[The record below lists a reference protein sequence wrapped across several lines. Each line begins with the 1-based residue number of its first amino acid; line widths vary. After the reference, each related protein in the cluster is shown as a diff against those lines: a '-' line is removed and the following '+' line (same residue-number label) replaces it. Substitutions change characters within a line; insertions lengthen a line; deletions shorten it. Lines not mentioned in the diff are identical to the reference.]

1 MKKIKL
7 LYLMSHIS
15 TGGMPQFVLKRIQT
29 LLDYTDSFE
38 IFVAEYDD
46 YGKIFPVQRDQI
58 MKLVGDNF
66 FSLGEN
72 KMRVMEIVRTEEI
85 DIVHLDEMPE
95 SMNNDRLFT
104 DLYRNDRKWRI
115 VETCHNS
122 NFRPHEKRFHPDM
135 YAFCT
140 HWHEDIFAGLDAKFV
155 TIPYPIDIAKKSW
168 LSKAELGFDADKKH
182 VINVGLWTPGKNQ
195 KEGIEIARKYPDM
208 MFHFI
213 GNQAGNFEDYWRPL
227 MNNLPSN
234 VRVWGERTDIS
245 SFMSAADIFMFN
257 STWELNPLVLRE
269 AIAHGLPIV
278 ARNLPQ
284 YAGMYDDYINPID
297 TDLNTLECNYKVPT
311 DNTSLTFGLRHEEAY
326 KKLLELPLKEQ
337 KPIIIQHFVDQPFL
351 EIKGVNPFE
360 KRDKDAVSI
369 VLAHPNNEFRKQL
382 LKNCLNRLNTDII
395 LSVNYPVEE
404 DAQSLCDYV
413 IYTKENPLLYKDE
426 FDKYGVA
433 FYHFHTNEKGEKVY
447 ELFEKE
453 HGYCVY
459 TLMRNGVEYAKKLGY
474 KKVNIINYDYEL
486 SKATIND
493 NLKALDTE
501 DFVVYKY
508 GANSYEEDSYCSAFF
523 SARIDAIHSFVTKF
537 KDKKDY
543 YTNGTSF
550 NILEVKFYNFLKQ
563 SDYNIKELLMV
574 DLKKNNKID
583 VEGIDY
589 TNDEQRDKVVIDK
602 RFYIEYY
609 DDNGRCVYNNHIDVN
624 NWVKLNRQWFTNWK
638 LKIWDEGKLIHENT
652 LNYEGKRVL
661 ITLESKSLGD
671 TLAWIPYAQEF
682 KNKHKCHVIV
692 STFWNDIFDYP
703 ELEFVKP
710 GAVVQNI
717 YGLYRIGWFYNED
730 REPEVPHTIPMQKSA
745 TNILGLEY
753 KEIRAKMKVKEVEK
767 VKQVVIAIHSTAQAK
782 YWNNPT
788 GWQEVVDY
796 LISKGYVVKLL
807 SKEGIDYMGNIA
819 PNGVVLHPNGS
830 IESVME
836 EMLKSELFIGIGS
849 GLSWLS
855 WSLGV
860 PTAIISGFSEPF
872 AEVED
877 CIRISAP
884 EGKCSGCFNRYRL
897 NPADWNWC
905 EDHKDTDRQFECTK
919 SITGQMVIDKL
930 NAANF
935 NTRSITSRR

>member
-1 MKKIKL
+1 MKKTKI

-46 YGKIFPVQRDQI
+46 YGKIFPVQRNQI

-66 FSLGEN
+66 YSLGEN

-115 VETCHNS
+115 VETCHTS
-122 NFRPHEKRFHPDM
+122 SFKPHSEKRFHPDL

-140 HWHEDIFAGLDAKFV
+140 PWHESIFAGMDAKFV
-155 TIPYPIDIAKKSW
+155 TIPYPIDYKYD
-168 LSKAELGFDADKKH
+168 AEFNPNTWRASRLILGFEKNKTH

-227 MNNLPSN
+227 INDLPDN
-234 VRVWGERTDIS
+234 VKVWGERTDIS
-245 SFMSAADIFMFN
+245 TFMEAADIFMFN
-257 STWELNPLVLRE
+257 STFELNPLVLRE
-269 AIAHGLPIV
+269 AIGHSLPIV

-297 TDLNTLECNYKVPT
+297 TDLNTLKCDYKIPT
-311 DNTSLTFGLRHEEAY
+311 DNTSLIFGLRHEETY
-326 KKLLELPLKEQ
+326 NKLLELPVKEQ
-337 KPIIIQHFVDQPFL
+337 KPVIIQHYVDQPYL
-351 EIKGVNPFE
+351 EIKGINL
-360 KRDKDAVSI
+360 DKKDDEAVSI
-369 VLAHPNNEFRKQL
+369 VLAHPNNEFRKEL
-382 LKNCLNRLNTDII
+382 LKNCLKRLNTNII
-395 LSVNYPVEE
+395 LSANYPIEE
-404 DAQSLCDYV
+404 DTQALCDYV
-413 IYTKENPLLYKDE
+413 IYTKENPLLYQDE
-426 FDKYGVA
+426 FKKYNVA
-433 FYHFHTNEKGEKVY
+433 YYHFHTNEKGEKVY

-459 TLMRNGVEYAKKLGY
+459 MLMRNGVEYAKKLGY
-474 KKVNIINYDYEL
+474 KKVNIINYDYEITRT
-486 SKATIND
+486 TINE
-493 NLKALDTE
+493 NLNILDTD
-501 DFVVYKY
+501 DFVIYKY
-508 GANSYEEDSYCSAFF
+508 GNNSYEEDSYCTAFF
-523 SARIDAIHSFVTKF
+523 SAKTDAIHSFITKF
-537 KDKKDY
+537 KDKEDY
-543 YTNGTSF
+543 YTNGPTF
-550 NILEVKFYNFLKQ
+550 NILEIKFYKFLKE
-563 SDYNIKELLMV
+563 SNFKIRELLMT
-574 DLKKNNKID
+574 DLKKNNKVD

-589 TNDEQRDKVVIDK
+589 TNDEQKNKVILDK
-602 RFYIEYY
+602 RFYVEYY
-609 DDNGRCVYNNHIDVN
+609 DDNGVCVYNNHIDAN
-624 NWVKLNRQWFTNWK
+624 NWVKLNRKWFTNWK

-652 LNYEGKRVL
+652 LNYEGKRVF

-671 TLAWIPYAQEF
+671 TIAWIPYALEF
-682 KNKHKCHVIV
+682 KKKHNCHVIV
-692 STFWNDIFDYP
+692 STFWNYIFDYP
-703 ELEFVKP
+703 ELEFSEP
-710 GAVVQNI
+710 GKTVDNV
-717 YGLYRIGWFYNED
+717 YGLYRVGWFYDENK
-730 REPEVPHTIPMQKSA
+730 EPEIPHTIPMQKSA

-753 KEIRAKMKVKEVEK
+753 KEIKPKLKVPNVEK
-767 VKQVVIAIHSTAQAK
+767 IKQVVIAIHSTAQAK

-819 PNGVVLHPNGS
+819 PNGVVLHPDGS

-855 WSLGV
+855 WALDV
-860 PTAIISGFSEPF
+860 PTMLISGFSEPF
-872 AEVED
+872 AEMEG
-877 CIRISAP
+877 CIRVSAP

-905 EDHKDTDRQFECTK
+905 PDYKDTDRQFECTK
-919 SITGQMVIDKL
+919 SITGQMVIDKIKL
-930 NAANF
+930 M
-935 NTRSITSRR
+935 